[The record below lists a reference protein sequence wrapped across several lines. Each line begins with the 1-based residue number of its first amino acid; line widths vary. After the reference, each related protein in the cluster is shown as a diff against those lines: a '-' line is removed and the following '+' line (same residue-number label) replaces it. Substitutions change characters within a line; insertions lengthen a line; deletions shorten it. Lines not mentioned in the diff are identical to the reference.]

1 MSSSPRNGHAKNDA
15 GQNGLHLAPGTG
27 NGQQPTTNSLP
38 PLRGPPIETI
48 LWIGKIASSVEE
60 PVIKSL
66 LEACGAIKEWKPVRD
81 LDTGRLKGFGFV
93 TYAEPL
99 GVAIALHL
107 LNGLEIDGQAL
118 ALKCKSDTQ
127 KYIDWWNEHRKEL
140 EQQEEEKTG
149 EASPFD
155 AAEQAAGEKI
165 APIVIAR
172 HPIAM
177 SADKEAKVAADQFL
191 SSFLDAELSDS
202 SLPPPR
208 LAAAPPTTR
217 GPPVDRFDNKNNNN
231 TRASSRDRK
240 RSRSRTRS
248 KSREGSKRK
257 HHQNDHNSSKSRGA
271 AATGESDHLYRE
283 RLRAWEEREHTRRR
297 AKEREVDRQVDLAR
311 ERARHIQADDEY
323 PDSDEDVDPWDR
335 KPYFESRRAA
345 ERLRRREK
353 ERLEDEKDAEEE
365 VREHAVHAAV
375 QKEQQAKVMAAAD
388 KANNAFYQAM
398 AAAIT
403 PSKKGVGSGGNGG
416 GGVVLASSQQPPG
429 GGSASTQKKPLT
441 TKASAFAVE
450 DEEDEDDKK
459 QRRLIPLKYNEQ
471 ELKMNASAEEEG
483 RRREYAMDSQVLK
496 KKLVSLLPK
505 TLAELIQYPIK
516 WEAFERASS
525 ETHDRISAWI
535 DKKITEFMGGEEP
548 SFCAFIVEQVR
559 SKTSPEDM
567 LKSLQSVL
575 DEDTED
581 FVRKLYQ
588 VLIYETEKILYTTGT
603 TFL

>member
-1 MSSSPRNGHAKNDA
+1 MSSSPRNRHAKNDS
-15 GQNGLHLAPGTG
+15 GQNGSHPALGAGD
-27 NGQQPTTNSLP
+27 GQQPTTNGRP
-38 PLRGPPIETI
+38 PLRGPPVETI

-66 LEACGAIKEWKPVRD
+66 LEACGAVKEWKPVRD

-99 GVAIALHL
+99 GVATALHL

-127 KYIDWWNEHRKEL
+127 KYIDWWKENRKEL
-140 EQQEEEKTG
+140 EQQQEEETG
-149 EASPFD
+149 ELSPFD

-165 APIVIAR
+165 ATIVIAR
-172 HPIAM
+172 QPIAT
-177 SADKEAKVAADQFL
+177 DREAKAAADQFL
-191 SSFLDAELSDS
+191 SSILDVEPSES
-202 SLPPPR
+202 SLPPPQ
-208 LAAAPPTTR
+208 LAAAAAAAVAPTR
-217 GPPVDRFDNKNNNN
+217 RPSVDRFDNNSA
-231 TRASSRDRK
+231 RAPSRDNK

-248 KSREGSKRK
+248 KSREGNRRG
-257 HHQNDHNSSKSRGA
+257 HHQSGHYSSRSGGA
-271 AATGESDHLYRE
+271 AVAGESDRVYRE

-297 AKEREVDRQVDLAR
+297 AKEREADRQADLAK
-311 ERARHIQADDEY
+311 ERARHIQADNEY
-323 PDSDEDVDPWDR
+323 PDSDEDVDPWNR

-345 ERLRRREK
+345 EHLRRREK

-365 VREHAVHAAV
+365 MREQAVHAAV

-403 PSKKGVGSGGNGG
+403 PSKKGAAGK
-416 GGVVLASSQQPPG
+416 GGVVMASSQQTQSG
-429 GGSASTQKKPLT
+429 VSGSAHKKPAPT
-441 TKASAFAVE
+441 RASAFAVE

-471 ELKMNASAEEEG
+471 ELKMDASAEEE
-483 RRREYAMDSQVLK
+483 RRREDAVDPQVIR

-516 WEAFERASS
+516 WEAFEYASS

-588 VLIYETEKILYTTGT
+588 VLIYETEKIIIKKIVDL
-603 TFL
+603 